1 MNGQRGTGQ
10 KEWALGPFVYSAP
23 QPRQSEKE
31 EENNDRMGGTIFR
44 TSKYSDNAIQPE
56 RLRNYLI
63 LFEIQKMC
71 SAGTRL
77 VGTAGRNVVKRK
89 TCYRNLSNDAPNQTF
104 FSASRGCRSRTSHKA
119 LASCVSRLSPIRTR
133 SNSRCG
139 DTGSRS
145 PALCRVV
152 DSTSIRSNSTGDP
165 TTPMGAPR
173 NGANQIKFS
182 TSVWGHLFF
191 FVVSA
196 RFSWQSLWRG
206 RFGEGFCLQRR
217 GRGWL
222 PAIAK
227 KRKAP

>member
-1 MNGQRGTGQ
+1 MVSYGMIRSLRSPSLGLRRDLRPRG
-10 KEWALGPFVYSAP
+10 
-23 QPRQSEKE
+23 
-31 EENNDRMGGTIFR
+31 MGGTIFR

-71 SAGTRL
+71 PVGTRL
-77 VGTAGRNVVKRK
+77 VRTAGRNVVKRK
-89 TCYRNLSNDAPNQTF
+89 TCYRNLSNDAPIQTF

-139 DTGSRS
+139 DAGSRS

-173 NGANQIKFS
+173 NRANQIKFS
-182 TSVWGHLFF
+182 TSVWRHLFF

-196 RFSWQSLWRG
+196 RFSWRSQWRG
-206 RFGEGFCLQRR
+206 RFGEGI
-217 GRGWL
+217 W
-222 PAIAK
+222 I
-227 KRKAP
+227 KRSASPKTQGAP